1 MSRRTI
7 TVSSL
12 WPRKFEANATLSILS
27 VAMGMPNVNPQ
38 PNNSKGITGRVVLT
52 WPEPHG
58 GPVVLD
64 VTTRMP
70 WKMAWPLVGQA
81 KHAEAVNATTAVPW
95 RPLDRLASEPPP
107 VNTGVW
113 FRLTIDLPPSSPP
126 PQHSSTLARAALEGA
141 QRPRPRPP
149 LVEPSSS
156 SSQGEQ
162 TAFALD
168 MSGMNKGVAYV
179 NGFDIGRYWL
189 IPSSGCIDGDCA
201 PPNFPGPICYFRYKA
216 CGKPTQHLYH
226 VPTEVLRPTGNVVV
240 LFDESSS
247 VQPRRPETV
256 ALVALHHHPPIN

>member
-1 MSRRTI
+1 M
-7 TVSSL
+7 
-12 WPRKFEANATLSILS
+12 TLSILS

-38 PNNSKGITGRVVLT
+38 PNNSKGITGHVVLT

-58 GPVVLD
+58 GHVVLD

-70 WKMAWPLVGQA
+70 WRMAWPLVGQA
-81 KHAEAVNATTAVPW
+81 KHAEAANATTAVPW
-95 RPLDRLASEPPP
+95 HPLDRLDSQLPPA
-107 VNTGVW
+107 NTGVW
-113 FRLTIDLPPSSPP
+113 FRMTIDLPPSSSP
-126 PQHSSTLARAALEGA
+126 PQHSATPTRASPLSGA
-141 QRPRPRPP
+141 QPPQPSPTLVVKPPP
-149 LVEPSSS
+149 LPPPPSSS
-156 SSQGEQ
+156 SSQGGQ

-168 MSGMNKGVAYV
+168 LSGMNKGVAYV

-189 IPSSGCIDGDCA
+189 APSSGCADGDCA

-226 VPTEVLRPTGNVVV
+226 VPTEALRPTGNVVV

-256 ALVALHHHPPIN
+256 TLVALHHHPSIN